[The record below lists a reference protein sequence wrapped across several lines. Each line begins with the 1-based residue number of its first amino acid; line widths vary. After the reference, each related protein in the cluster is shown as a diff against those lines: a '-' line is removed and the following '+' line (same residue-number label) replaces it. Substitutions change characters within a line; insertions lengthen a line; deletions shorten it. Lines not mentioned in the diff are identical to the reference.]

1 MPVTILWNEDDG
13 LVNCCALDI
22 DEEESYSWPTMVTT
36 HPIET
41 GGVITDQVV
50 LGNPKLVVSGYIT
63 NKPGPNNYMLY
74 GALVEGLERDDTAS
88 GAYKSTEIT
97 IKNQREYDFKQIELK
112 VPGKKLR
119 PNAAALVEAGFN
131 ALFGDTPS
139 AQNRIVTTIK
149 EQKFNIQAWTL
160 DVGGDDPGKARIK
173 ALIDALIKLREERRR
188 VSAMGDL
195 VTLHNCIVS
204 DLQVPRKVEDG
215 EGAQISITFEQ
226 IKTVFAKDTEAP
238 TASPGLQKAKEAG
251 SKAAEYSE
259 NYEAEKDKTLA
270 SNVYGQA
277 NGF

>member
-1 MPVTILWNEDDG
+1 MPVTILWLEDDQSIS
-13 LVNCCALDI
+13 CCALDI
-22 DEEESYSWPTMVTT
+22 DEEESYSWPTTVTT

-74 GALVEGLERDDTAS
+74 GALLEGLAEDETAKGTFKPS
-88 GAYKSTEIT
+88 ELT
-97 IKNQREYDFKQIELK
+97 IKNQKEYDFKQIELK

-131 ALFGDTPS
+131 ALFGDTPT
-139 AQNRIVTTIK
+139 AQNRIVTVVK
-149 EQKFNIQAWTL
+149 EKKQSVMSWSL
-160 DVGGDDPGKARIK
+160 DVGGEDPGKARIK

-259 NYEAEKDKTLA
+259 NYEAEKDKILA
-270 SNVYGQA
+270 SHVYGQA